1 MRRFLLIFLA
11 VSLQLF
17 AGEPLED
24 LVTLIGAPPEQW
36 VQQGKERWEFEML
49 GEDQREEILPLL
61 KRLGFIDAVDAAE
74 KEYDYAV
81 VHGSLYP
88 TIKKR
93 IAHLA
98 LQYQHGVRFREIVL
112 LTGQR
117 LLEKTK
123 LEKDLPFDTETEM
136 VLYAWETADLPVEMR
151 KLPLT
156 VVDAKMHN
164 GRRPTTKDTL
174 LEWLNSNPTPG
185 RCLMISNQPYVQY
198 QDELGKAYLPSDFI
212 IETIGD
218 KADENMPMSVHLDNI
233 GRFLWVKNG
242 R

>member
-1 MRRFLLIFLA
+1 MRRFLLIFLTI
-11 VSLQLF
+11 SLQLF
-17 AGEPLED
+17 AGEPLDELIT
-24 LVTLIGAPPEQW
+24 LVGTPPQEW
-36 VQQGKERWEFEML
+36 VQRGKERWEFETL
-49 GEDQREEILPLL
+49 GEDKREEILPLL

-81 VHGSLYP
+81 VHGSLYS

-136 VLYAWETADLPVEMR
+136 VLYAWETADLPDGMR

-156 VVDAKMHN
+156 VIDAKMQN
-164 GRRPTTKDTL
+164 GRPTTKDTL
-174 LEWLNSNPTPG
+174 LEWLKSHPVPG

-198 QDELGKAYLPSDFI
+198 QDALAKAYLPSDFI

-218 KADENMPMSVHLDNI
+218 QADENMPMSVHLDNI

>member
-11 VSLQLF
+11 ISLHLF
-17 AGEPLED
+17 AGEPLEE
-24 LVTLIGAPPEQW
+24 LVTLLGAPPKQW

-49 GEDQREEILPLL
+49 GEDKREEILPLL
-61 KRLGFIDAVDAAE
+61 ERLGFIDAIDAAE

-88 TIKKR
+88 TIKNR
-93 IAHLA
+93 IAHLV
-98 LQYQHGVRFREIVL
+98 LQYQQGVRFREIVL

-136 VLYAWETADLPVEMR
+136 VLYAWKTADLPVEMR

-156 VVDAKMHN
+156 VIDAKGQN
-164 GRRPTTKDTL
+164 GRPTTKDTL
-174 LEWLNSNPTPG
+174 LEWLKSNPTPG

-198 QDELGKAYLPSDFI
+198 QDALAKTCLTSDFI

-218 KADENMPMSVHLDNI
+218 RANENMPMSVHLDNI